1 MKFTFDWLRQF
12 VDVNAAPQE
21 LADRLTMAG
30 LEVDAVEELFA
41 GLDQVKV
48 AEILAVAPHPD
59 ADRLVVCQVAVGP
72 ETVQVVC
79 GAPNARPGLFSAL
92 ALPGAVL
99 PGGLSIKK
107 SKIRG
112 QVSHGMLCSER
123 DLGISDNHGGIMELT
138 WLRESGVDLVQAL
151 ELRDTAIEVDLTPN
165 RPDCA
170 SVMGIARES
179 AAFYGRSLQPP
190 VTARDIPRL
199 TGENCQFSVTV
210 LHEDCPRYAARLL
223 KKVKIGP
230 SPWWLRKRLLA
241 VGQRPINNVVDVTNF
256 VMLEYGQPL
265 HAFDFAKLGGGAIV
279 VRRAGEGETLTTLD
293 GVQRSLDADMLMI
306 CDAERPVAVAGVMG
320 GANSEVDEHTTEV
333 LLESACFSPLSVRR
347 TARRLN
353 LATEASYRFERGV
366 DPELPPLAMERAV
379 RLLCQVAGAEVADNG
394 VDWAAGVKKNAPITL
409 RVSRVNDLLG
419 YAFQAEEISRMLS
432 AIEIEVRPLEN
443 GDTLQVT
450 PPSFR
455 VDLEREIDLIEEV
468 ARLKGYNEFPQT
480 MPLVPMS
487 AAWQDPARRLR
498 QDVAAAMTAQGFFE
512 AINYSFVNPRH
523 LDMLGLAEDDGRRR
537 TVQLKNPLAEDQS
550 VLRSM
555 LLPGLLD
562 NVRRNVNYQVTD
574 IRLFETGK
582 CFVPGP
588 GLEQPEEKNY
598 LTAVLSGRRLPGA
611 PLLHTGEEKCDIYDV
626 KGVIETLLASLGFS
640 AVAFAHSRETGE
652 PYCEPDTFAR
662 ITVQGRDLGCFARL
676 TRKALSQFGIKQD
689 VFFLNL
695 QLDALLVAAKDS
707 KQFAALPKFPSVRWD
722 IAVVVP
728 EQVRAGEI
736 VEAIAHSGISLI
748 EQAELFD
755 VFRGGAISKGM
766 KSVAIKVTYRSAEQ
780 TLDDETV
787 NREHQKIIDMLL
799 NRFGGQLREV

>member
-12 VDVNAAPQE
+12 VDVNITPQE

-30 LEVDAVEELFA
+30 LEVDAVEEIFA
-41 GLDQVKV
+41 GLGKVKV
-48 AEILAVAPHPD
+48 AEILSVSPHPD
-59 ADRLVVCQVAVGP
+59 ADRLVVCQVSVG
-72 ETVQVVC
+72 EEKVQIVC
-79 GAPNARPGLFSAL
+79 GAPNARAGLFTAL

-99 PGGLSIKK
+99 PSGMTIKK

-112 QVSHGMLCSER
+112 QVSQGMLCSEK
-123 DLGISDNHGGIMELT
+123 DVGISDSHSGIMELT
-138 WLRESGVDLVQAL
+138 WLHESGADLAQVLQL
-151 ELRDTAIEVDLTPN
+151 KDTVIEVDLTPN

-170 SVMGIARES
+170 SVMGIGRET
-179 AAFYGRSLQPP
+179 AAFCGTSLTPP
-190 VTARDIPRL
+190 VTAQDIPRL
-199 TGENCQFSVTV
+199 TGENLEFSVTV
-210 LHEDCPRYAARLL
+210 EHGDCPRYAARLL
-223 KKVKIGP
+223 KNVKIGP
-230 SPWWLRKRLLA
+230 SPWWLKKRLLS

-265 HAFDFAKLGGGAIV
+265 HAFDFKKLRGGAIV
-279 VRRAGEGETLTTLD
+279 VRRARAGETLTTLD
-293 GVQRSLDADMLMI
+293 NAQRTLDPDMLMI

-320 GANSEVDEHTTEV
+320 GANSEVDENTTEV
-333 LLESACFSPLSVRR
+333 LLESACFAPVSVRR

-366 DPELPPLAMERAV
+366 DPQLPPIAMERAV
-379 RLLCQVAGAEVADNG
+379 RLLCQVAGAEVIADG
-394 VDWAAGVKKNAPITL
+394 VDYAAGVKDNEPIKL
-409 RVSRVNDLLG
+409 RVNRTNDLLG
-419 YAFQAEEISRMLS
+419 YAFKAEEITGMLA
-432 AIEIEVRPLEN
+432 AIEIGVKQLSD
-443 GDTLQVT
+443 DTLLVT

-487 AAWQDPARRLR
+487 AAWQDQARKLR
-498 QDVAAAMTAQGFFE
+498 QDICAAMTALGFYE

-523 LDMLGLAEDDGRRR
+523 LDMLGLAEDDARKR
-537 TVQLKNPLAEDQS
+537 TVQLLNPLAEDQS

-562 NVRRNVNYQVTD
+562 NVRRNVSYQVAD
-574 IRLFETGK
+574 IRLFEIGK

-588 GLEQPEEKNY
+588 GLEQPEESTY

-626 KGVIETLLASLGFS
+626 KGVIETLLAGLGFPGIDFDIARE
-640 AVAFAHSRETGE
+640 AVE
-652 PYCEPDTFAR
+652 PYCESDTFAR
-662 ITVQGRDLGCFARL
+662 VAVQGKALGCFGRIATKVL
-676 TRKALSQFGIKQD
+676 TDFGIKPD
-689 VFFLNL
+689 VYFLNL
-695 QLDALLVAAKDS
+695 HLDALLAATKNT
-707 KQFAALPKFPSVRWD
+707 KQFAQLPKFPSVKWD

-728 EQVRAGEI
+728 EQVRVGEM
-736 VEAIAHSGISLI
+736 VESILHSGIALI
-748 EQAELFD
+748 EQVELFD

-787 NREHQKIIDMLL
+787 VREHQKIIDILL
-799 NRFGGQLREV
+799 TRFNGQLREV